1 MHLFF
6 TFLFF
11 SLLLSSSLSLLHLSL
26 FYFIPRF
33 LQLNLSSKLIILL
46 IIFISI
52 FICFI
57 ISISIFILIFILIS
71 VFIFTQFER
80 LGFFVVDKDSV
91 LPPTPYAPESHSF
104 VFNLTVTLKD
114 SKPKAVGAP
123 SKSRKDEQAKA
134 LADKMVKML
143 FHRVRLSVD
152 LKERR

>member
-6 TFLFF
+6 TILFF

-33 LQLNLSSKLIILL
+33 LQLNLSFKLIILL
-46 IIFISI
+46 IIFIYI
-52 FICFI
+52 FICV
-57 ISISIFILIFILIS
+57 SIFILIFILIS

-143 FHRVRLSVD
+143 FHRGRLSVD
-152 LKERR
+152 LKGRR